1 MPSPG
6 PTGAQ
11 PEPKMT
17 EPVADRDKSGL
28 TGLYEAARRQGVPFG
43 IEAVPTGG
51 SVDSG
56 GLRLHY
62 ADWGAHASPAV
73 LLLHGF
79 AQSGRSFDF
88 VSLAL
93 CDRFRVVALDLRGH
107 GDSDWSPSSDYRRR
121 SHVADVETVVE
132 ELGLAPVVIVG
143 LSLGGTVGYLLA
155 ASRPQLVRALVI
167 VDIAPRVE
175 AAGARRVRGFVEGR
189 DSFASL
195 EEMVSSVQSFRP
207 GRTDEQLLGSVLRN
221 ARRQPDGTY
230 TWKYDPAMR
239 RPEARPK
246 AGPEEEALLWDA
258 LKAIACPTLVVR
270 GAESDIVSPASM
282 TEMIRS
288 IPNARGV
295 EVPRAGHL
303 VPGDNPAG
311 FIRAIGPFLSET
323 YPT

>member
-1 MPSPG
+1 
-6 PTGAQ
+6 
-11 PEPKMT
+11 MT
-17 EPVADRDKSGL
+17 ESAADSDKFGL
-28 TGLYEAARRQGVPFG
+28 TGLYQAARRQGVPFG
-43 IEAVPTGG
+43 TEAAPAGG

-62 ADWGAHASPAV
+62 ADWGAPASPSV

-107 GDSDWSPSSDYRRR
+107 GDSDWSPSADYRRS
-121 SHVADVETVVE
+121 SHVADVEAVIE
-132 ELGLAPVVIVG
+132 ELGLAPVAIVG
-143 LSLGGTVGYLLA
+143 LSLGGTIGYLLA

-175 AAGARRVRGFVEGR
+175 PAGASRVRGFVEGR
-189 DSFASL
+189 DSFGSL
-195 EEMVSSVQSFRP
+195 EEMVSSVRAFRP

-221 ARRQPDGTY
+221 ARRQEDGTY
-230 TWKYDPAMR
+230 TWKYDSAMR

-258 LKAIACPTLVVR
+258 LKAIGCPTLVVR
-270 GAESDIVSPASM
+270 GADSDIVSTASM

-295 EVPRAGHL
+295 EVPSAGHL

-311 FIRAIGPFLSET
+311 FIEVIGPFLSET
-323 YPT
+323 CPT